1 MYKFRMIDSVDTYN
15 DFDGWVSTVKLFKL
29 EHEAMVD
36 YTFVCGHTPRGYE
49 FYIVDDDTDDAIA
62 GFFDK
67 ALKDFIVFIMTKYN
81 Q

>member
-49 FYIVDDDTDDAIA
+49 F
-62 GFFDK
+62 
-67 ALKDFIVFIMTKYN
+67 
-81 Q
+81 